1 MFKQKKK
8 KEKND
13 NSSKHRKKDLLC
25 SSNPSDFSLKDQKVP
40 EATKRTSGNIYIYV
54 GTYEIND
61 EKNVANP
68 NDFPTLYDSP
78 NAQYRSY
85 INIEMP
91 NKERKITIFDQQ
103 SFERENIVLYPPKG
117 VSKIEFFDQVSEKYF
132 DSLNKY
138 GQEKAIEI
146 ILEFQNNLEEKTISL
161 EELIDHINND
171 DDEDFDLE
179 LHPSEQELKLSNNK
193 IV

>member
-1 MFKQKKK
+1 MFKQKKMA
-8 KEKND
+8 EKND
-13 NSSKHRKKDLLC
+13 NRSNQKKDLFC
-25 SSNPSDFSLKDQKVP
+25 FSNPSVFSLKDQKVT

-85 INIEMP
+85 INIEMS
-91 NKERKITIFDQQ
+91 NKERKVTIFDQQ

-146 ILEFQNNLEEKTISL
+146 ILKFQKNLEEKTISL
-161 EELIDHINND
+161 EELIDHINSD
-171 DDEDFDLE
+171 DDEDFDLD
-179 LHPSEQELKLSNNK
+179 LHPSEQELKLSNKN
-193 IV
+193 V